1 MCRSGKRSAVAAGQ
15 LAAAGITV
23 YNLAG
28 GMQAWLGSGLPVI
41 KDDAAPGTV
50 M

>member
-1 MCRSGKRSAVAAGQ
+1 MSIPEVDPVEAMR
-15 LAAAGITV
+15 LTNE

-41 KDDAAPGTV
+41 KNDAVPGTV
-50 M
+50 I